1 MACVPYLMNTTFGYP
16 KPVPQILKIAFA
28 GTPAFAVPALEAL
41 LRSPHRVVAVYTQP
55 DRPAGRG
62 RQLQASPVKACAMRH
77 DIPVEQPLTLR
88 DDNAR
93 DTLAS
98 YQVDLLVVVAYGLI
112 LPPAVLDTPRLG
124 CLNIHASLLPR
135 WRGAAPI
142 QRALLAGDRQTGVGI
157 MRMEAG
163 LDTGPVFIERV
174 IDIAP
179 RETAGSLHDKLAA
192 LGAEALLEAL
202 GGLIAG
208 TLQAC
213 PQPEAGITYARKITK
228 EEAVI
233 DWSRPAA
240 EIDRQ
245 VRAFNP
251 VPGAETVWRG
261 QQLKIWDAEPEAP
274 RGDVLPGTVVAA
286 DAGGIVVATGDG
298 TLKVARLQLAG
309 RKPTTAGDFLNA
321 HQLAGEHLGNDV
333 PGPAART

>member
-1 MACVPYLMNTTFGYP
+1 
-16 KPVPQILKIAFA
+16 VPQDLKIAFA

-41 LRSPHRVVAVYTQP
+41 LRSPHSVVAVYTQP

-62 RQLQASPVKACAMRH
+62 RQLQASPVKECALRH
-77 DIPVEQPLTLR
+77 GIPVEQPLTLR
-88 DDNAR
+88 DGNSCDR
-93 DTLAS
+93 LAS
-98 YQVDLLVVVAYGLI
+98 YRVDLLVVVAYGLI

-124 CLNIHASLLPR
+124 CLNM
-135 WRGAAPI
+135 
-142 QRALLAGDRQTGVGI
+142 AGDARTGVGI

-163 LDTGPVFIERV
+163 LDTGPVFIERAV
-174 IDIAP
+174 DIAP

-192 LGAEALLEAL
+192 LGAEALMETL

-208 TLQAC
+208 TLQAR

-240 EIDRQ
+240 DIDRQ

-251 VPGAETVWRG
+251 VPGAETAWRG
-261 QQLKIWDAEPEAP
+261 QQLKIWDAEPAGP
-274 RGDVLPGTVVAA
+274 RGDAVPGTVVAA
-286 DAGGIVVATGDG
+286 DAGGIVVATGAG
-298 TLKVARLQLAG
+298 SLKLARLQLAG
-309 RKPTTAGDFLNA
+309 RKATTAADFLNA
-321 HQLAGEHLGNDV
+321 HRMAGEHLGNDV

>member
-1 MACVPYLMNTTFGYP
+1 MNTTPGYP
-16 KPVPQILKIAFA
+16 YPVPQVLKIAFA

-41 LRSPHRVVAVYTQP
+41 LRSPHSVVAVYTQP

-62 RQLQASPVKACAMRH
+62 RQLQASPVKECALRH
-77 DIPVEQPLTLR
+77 GIPVEQPLTLR
-88 DDNAR
+88 DGNSCDR
-93 DTLAS
+93 LAS
-98 YQVDLLVVVAYGLI
+98 YRVDLLVVVAYGLI

-142 QRALLAGDRQTGVGI
+142 QRALLAGDARTGVGI

-163 LDTGPVFIERV
+163 LDTGPVFIERAV
-174 IDIAP
+174 DIAP

-192 LGAEALLEAL
+192 LGAEALMETL

-208 TLQAC
+208 TLQAR

-240 EIDRQ
+240 DIDRQ

-251 VPGAETVWRG
+251 VPGAETAWRG
-261 QQLKIWDAEPEAP
+261 QQLKIWDAEPAGP
-274 RGDVLPGTVVAA
+274 CGDAVPGTVVAA
-286 DAGGIVVATGDG
+286 DAGGIVVATGAG
-298 TLKVARLQLAG
+298 SLKLARLQLAG
-309 RKPTTAGDFLNA
+309 RKATTAADFLNA
-321 HQLAGEHLGNDV
+321 HRMAGEHLGNDV